1 MKWKRLLIS
10 MMIGILGTSAP
21 VSAEEIQGHP
31 VVLSEEDS
39 EKTDFPCW
47 NENAPSLA
55 ALKEYVEDV
64 TDDNSPNYIP
74 EEDRIAVFD
83 MDGTLYGELAPTY
96 IEWCMYA
103 YRVNEDSSFL
113 PDQDEKDVAEQIVE
127 VMKTGVIPEDL
138 ERDHSIQNARVY
150 AGMTVDG
157 YRQYVREF
165 CKRPVVGFDKMTFK
179 DAFYKP
185 MIEVVNYLDENGF
198 TVYIC
203 SGTDRILCRELTDGV
218 LPITENHVIGM
229 DVMLKARGQGDT
241 DGLDYT
247 YKKDDEVVRT
257 DELLIKNVKMNKVS
271 MLARELGQQPVLSF
285 GNSSGDTSMAV
296 YVTSNNPYRSE
307 AFMLVADDNVRD
319 YGNPEKAEEL
329 REKWEDY
336 GWNVISMK
344 DDFATIY
351 GENVTRT
358 SK

>member
-31 VVLSEEDS
+31 AVLSEEDS
-39 EKTDFPCW
+39 EKTDFRCW

-218 LPITENHVIGM
+218 LPITENHIIGM
-229 DVMLKARGQGDT
+229 DVMLKARGQGSTRREADPRARSQAPRR
-241 DGLDYT
+241 
-247 YKKDDEVVRT
+247 RT
-257 DELLIKNVKMNKVS
+257 TTRRRGGMPLGVKLGAAILALALLIFGGVK
-271 MLARELGQQPVLSF
+271 LAGRVKD
-285 GNSSGDTSMAV
+285 SGV
-296 YVTSNNPYRSE
+296 ERYV
-307 AFMLVADDNVRD
+307 DNVFVN
-319 YGNPEKAEEL
+319 GVQL
-329 REKWEDY
+329 I
-336 GWNVISMK
+336 GMTK
-344 DDFATIY
+344 D
-351 GENVTRT
+351 
-358 SK
+358 

>member
-1 MKWKRLLIS
+1 MKWKRFLIS

-21 VSAEEIQGHP
+21 VSAEEMQGRP
-31 VVLSEEDS
+31 AVLSEEDS

-55 ALKEYVEDV
+55 ALKEYVE
-64 TDDNSPNYIP
+64 
-74 EEDRIAVFD
+74 E
-83 MDGTLYGELAPTY
+83 PTY